1 MVTMTFIYVLIW
13 IAIIDLLAN
22 YLSGHLKERNS
33 QKGENRQSG
42 EKPSAFRM

>member
-13 IAIIDLLAN
+13 IAVIDLLAN

-42 EKPSAFRM
+42 EEPSTLRM